1 MKNILDTGIK
11 VIKNVN
17 SYEFGFDSI
26 FNVNKIVNKKID
38 NLDLSKRVVVFVDE
52 YFKNSEIISV
62 FDKYEIIFIS
72 TKIEP
77 TTDGVDLIMR
87 KLKSFS
93 NDKPS
98 IIIGFGGGI
107 TMDTAKACANLFNN
121 NGPSEKFQG
130 WDLVKNP
137 GVYKIGIPTI
147 SGTGAEATRTCV
159 LTNKSSGLKLGMNSD
174 HTVFDY
180 VIMDPNL
187 LKTVPKSQFF
197 YTGMDAYIHCLEAL
211 EGSYRNPVGDSFSK
225 QTISLCREVFN
236 SSDMFSHASREK
248 MMVAS
253 FLGGSSIAMSYVGIV
268 HPFSA
273 GLGVVLGIH
282 HCEANCIVM
291 NAMEEFYPKYFKEF
305 HELAKKQGVSIKK
318 GIASSLSESDYDA
331 LYDSTIIHEKPLF
344 NALGTD
350 FRKILNK
357 EKVKQIFKKM

>member
-1 MKNILDTGIK
+1 MNNILDTGIK

-17 SYEFGFDSI
+17 SYEFGFNSI
-26 FNVNKIVNKKID
+26 LNINKIVNKKIND
-38 NLDLSKRVVVFVDE
+38 LDSTNRVIVFIDE
-52 YFKNSEIISV
+52 YFKKSEILLL
-62 FDKYEIIFIS
+62 FDEYELIFVS

-77 TTDGVDLIMR
+77 TTDGVDLIMQ

-93 NDKPS
+93 KNKPA
-98 IIIGFGGGI
+98 IIIGLGGGI

-121 NGPSEKFQG
+121 KGPSEKFQG

-137 GVYKIGIPTI
+137 AIYKIAIPTI

-174 HTVFDY
+174 HTVYDY

-187 LKTVPKSQFF
+187 LKTVPKNQFF
-197 YTGMDAYIHCLEAL
+197 YTGMDAYIHCMEAL
-211 EGSYRNPVGDSFSK
+211 EGFYRNPIGDSFSK

-236 SSDMFSHASREK
+236 SDDMFSPKSREK

-291 NAMEEFYPKYFKEF
+291 NAMEEFYPKYFQEF
-305 HELAKKQGVSIKK
+305 HQLARKQGVSIKK

-344 NALGTD
+344 NALGSD
-350 FRKILNK
+350 FRKILTR

>member
-1 MKNILDTGIK
+1 MKNILDTG
-11 VIKNVN
+11 VRVVKNVN
-17 SYEFGFDSI
+17 AYEFGVDSI

-52 YFKNSEIISV
+52 FFKNSEIISV
-62 FDKYEIIFIS
+62 FGEYEIIFVS

-77 TTDGVDLIMR
+77 TTVGVDLIMQ
-87 KLKSFS
+87 KLNSFS
-93 NDKPS
+93 NNKPS
-98 IIIGFGGGI
+98 VIIGFGGGI
-107 TMDTAKACANLFNN
+107 TMDTAKACSNLFNN
-121 NGPSEKFQG
+121 QGPSEKFQG

-159 LTNKSSGLKLGMNSD
+159 LTNISSGLKLGMNSD

-187 LKTVPKSQFF
+187 LKTVPKNQFF

-211 EGSYRNPVGDSFSK
+211 EGSYRNLVGDSFSN
-225 QTISLCREVFN
+225 QTLSLCREVFN
-236 SSDMFSHASREK
+236 SSDMFSLESREK
-248 MMVAS
+248 IMVAS

-291 NAMEEFYPKYFKEF
+291 NAMEEFYPKYFQEF
-305 HELAKKQGVSIKK
+305 HQLARKQGMSIKK
-318 GIASSLSESDYDA
+318 GIASSLSKSDYDK

-344 NALGTD
+344 NALGAD